1 MPAFWVRARDGVSGA
16 FWFGDFQHRT
26 AHFALNF
33 DGFRAGGFGCIGQ
46 GTTDFGG
53 PAKGIGILVLLSAQ
67 LGLAQRKSHLALAL
81 AFFLCG
87 SLRCHGTHDSA
98 EHGCIQ

>member
-33 DGFRAGGFGCIGQ
+33 DGFGAGWFGSIRQ
-46 GTTDFGG
+46 GATNIGG
-53 PAKGIGILVLLSAQ
+53 PSKRITVFVLRGAH
-67 LGLAQRKSHLALAL
+67 LGLAKRKSHLALTL

-87 SLRCHGTHDSA
+87 GFCGHGTHDMA
-98 EHGCIQ
+98 GC